1 MAKNEKVAAKAA
13 SVETTPVD
21 NLDST
26 FENLKKGNLISQSVN
41 EKALEEI
48 AKSKEE
54 AQIKIAKNAINEA
67 EYNNLKTVLR
77 LRDQRRRARI
87 AKYTAEETRNLL
99 EGLIGKTDEKG
110 NHVPG
115 TLTPAEYDKKK
126 AELRKE
132 VNEKTSEADKQFREE
147 SAELQSKFPNSW
159 AYDNGWDNMIFGRDR
174 W

>member
-1 MAKNEKVAAKAA
+1 MTKNEKKEATKPA
-13 SVETTPVD
+13 VETPVD

-54 AQIKIAKNAINEA
+54 EQIRTAKNAINEA

-87 AKYTAEETRNLL
+87 AKYSAEETRKLL
-99 EGLIGKTDEKG
+99 EGLVGKKDDKG
-110 NHVPG
+110 NHIPG
-115 TLTPAEYDKKK
+115 TLTPTEYNKKK

-132 VNEKTSEADKQFREE
+132 INEKTSDADKQFREE
-147 SAELQSKFPNSW
+147 TSELQDKFPNSW
-159 AYDNGWDNMIFGRDR
+159 VYDNGWDNMIFGRDR
-174 W
+174 Y